1 VDPRIPATQTLRAL
15 EAVARTGSLTKA
27 AEAMHLTHGAISH
40 QLKGL
45 EGDLGVRLIERAG
58 RGIRLT
64 DEGERFASRVRAAL
78 TDLAE
83 AVREIT
89 EQNNPRQFRVSVMP
103 SFAARWLLPRI
114 GSFLA
119 ANPDIDLD
127 VRASPTLVDFRRDDV
142 DAAIR
147 YGGGNY
153 PDVITEHLLDDVYY
167 PVCSPRLPGGLPK
180 QPADLA
186 RYLLFRSSDAEVWPV
201 WFRAAGLD
209 WPEPARGPIFNDD
222 SHMLQA
228 AIEGQGIALVRSS
241 LIGNDI
247 ANGVLVRPFDI
258 DVPSPLRYY
267 LVYPPRLVDS
277 PKILAFRAWLREEI
291 ARDAVTPHAH
301 PKSPA
306 PKAPPRPRK
315 ARR

>member
-1 VDPRIPATQTLRAL
+1 VDPRIPATQALRAL

-27 AEAMHLTHGAISH
+27 AEAMHVTHGAISH

-45 EGDLGVRLIERAG
+45 EDDLGVRLIERAG

-64 DEGERFASRVRAAL
+64 DEGERFAGRVRAAL
-78 TDLAE
+78 ADIAE

-89 EQNNPRQFRVSVMP
+89 EHNNPRQFRVSVMP

-114 GSFLA
+114 GRFLA

-127 VRASPTLVDFRRDDV
+127 VRASFTLVDFHRDDV
-142 DAAIR
+142 DAALR

-153 PDVITEHLLDDVYY
+153 PGVMSEHLLDDVYY
-167 PVCSPRLPGGLPK
+167 PVCSPRLNGGRLPTR
-180 QPADLA
+180 PAELS
-186 RYLLFRSSDAEVWPV
+186 RYLLLRSDDEYWQP

-209 WPEPARGPIFNDD
+209 WPEPTRGPIFNDA
-222 SHMLQA
+222 SHLMQA
-228 AIEGQGIALVRSS
+228 AVDGQGIALARSS

-247 ANGVLVRPFDI
+247 ANGVLVRLFDI
-258 DVPSPLRYY
+258 EVPSAFRYY
-267 LVYPPRLVDS
+267 LVYPTRLAQS
-277 PKILAFRAWLREEI
+277 PKLQRFRAWLREEI
-291 ARDAVTPHAH
+291 ARDAEAE
-301 PKSPA
+301 A
-306 PKAPPRPRK
+306 PRAPPRRARVRQ